1 MYAYDT
7 NALLE
12 LQDAAFDQ
20 EFIISQQTL
29 IEIENI
35 KTNRNKDDET
45 KRRARNVARL
55 LFERPE
61 CYKVAE
67 CDSKMRLILEQC
79 GLPETQDN
87 MVCASVSSYLNNKD
101 DYFVTDDINCANIM
115 RSVLGKNV
123 VRARRTEKIYK
134 GYKQISGTSDE
145 INAIMADDDFVGSFC
160 TNEYLLIR
168 NTELGKE
175 SEMRFDGEKFVP
187 IKLPPSRYIKAKN
200 ALQRCALDI
209 LNNPEITVAAIL
221 GGFGSGKSFLTM
233 RMAVYGVRE
242 KGWQSSILGVRSPWG
257 EGKEIGFLPGDV
269 DDKIGF
275 FFLPL
280 VQQLEGGEFE
290 FERMKQNGVLS
301 STIPYFMKGTTF
313 NHTIMMVDEAED
325 LTPKELRLV
334 GTRLGENSRIF
345 FNGDYKQSVVNSNE
359 NNALLLMCNEFKGN
373 KNFGCIYLG
382 EDVRSE
388 TSKLF
393 AGLFN

>member
-12 LQDAAFDQ
+12 LQESAFDDD
-20 EFIISQQTL
+20 FIISQQTL
-29 IEIENI
+29 TEIENI
-35 KTNRNKDDET
+35 KTNRNKDDDI

-55 LFERPE
+55 LFENFGNYRVIP
-61 CYKVAE
+61 YDKTVGYTLNAFN
-67 CDSKMRLILEQC
+67 
-79 GLPETQDN
+79 LPETPDN
-87 MVCASVSSYLNNKD
+87 IICASVFSYLNDD
-101 DYFVTDDINCANIM
+101 DYFVTDDLNCATIM
-115 RSVLGKNV
+115 NSVFQKNT
-123 VRARRTEKIYK
+123 VRVKRTENIYK

-145 INAIMADDDFVGSFC
+145 INSVMNDENYISSFC
-160 TNEYLLIR
+160 TNEYLLIN
-168 NTELGKE
+168 NTELNKE

-187 IKLPPSRYIKAKN
+187 LKLPPSRCIKAKN
-200 ALQRCALDI
+200 SLQRCALDI

-233 RMAVYGVRE
+233 RMAVYAVRE

-269 DDKIGF
+269 DEKTGF

-280 VQQLEGGEFE
+280 IQQLDGGEFE
-290 FERMKQNGVLS
+290 FEALKNSGMLS
-301 STIPYFMKGTTF
+301 STIPYYMKGTTF
-313 NHTIMMVDEAED
+313 NHTVMMVDEAED
-325 LTPKELRLV
+325 LTAKELRLV
-334 GTRLGENSRIF
+334 GTRIGEGSRIF
-345 FNGDYKQSVVNSNE
+345 LNGDYKQSVVNANE
-359 NNALLLMCNEFKGN
+359 NNALLLMCNQFKGN
-373 KNFGCIYLG
+373 KSFGCIYLG